1 MTSKLNTDKTTCFR
15 QKIKRITPLV
25 KTGEHS
31 LLCGCVWVGRGW
43 GGWSVGSSLA
53 LLPPPHPHVRKQW
66 PPLQQKTLVALLAP
80 PGL

>member
-1 MTSKLNTDKTTCFR
+1 MTSKLNTDKTTCLR

-31 LLCGCVWVGRGW
+31 LLCGCVWVGRRW
-43 GGWSVGSSLA
+43 GGGGPLVPLSRCSPSK
-53 LLPPPHPHVRKQW
+53 LPRQEAEA
-66 PPLQQKTLVALLAP
+66 PLQQKTLVALLAP